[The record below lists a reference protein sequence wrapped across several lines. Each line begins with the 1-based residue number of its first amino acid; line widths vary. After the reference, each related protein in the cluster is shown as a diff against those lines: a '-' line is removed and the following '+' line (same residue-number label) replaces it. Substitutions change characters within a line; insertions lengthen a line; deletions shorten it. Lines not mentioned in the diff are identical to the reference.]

1 MEFKLEDRT
10 GFQDLAVS
18 VCWNG
23 NLRVGGIKA
32 TLRDSR
38 PLCGWMVLMVSGSS
52 VAVALEKLKLLWLF
66 PFGDLSLEP
75 KESSMVK
82 TPLRVVKGLAVQVY
96 WAQWGG
102 RVRPE
107 VSGLE
112 TPWWRTDPWV
122 SIRPKLPLSK
132 LIRSESFSHYS
143 WLDKKLGAT
152 NQNQVEAG
160 EQRISTLTSKCGQLH
175 GPLAS
180 DCLSLFAPSLF
191 PKPLKTST
199 CFLRFQSYC
208 FNFKILFIFNW
219 RIIAWQY
226 WFAFLRLQS

>member
-1 MEFKLEDRT
+1 MEFKLEDRRV
-10 GFQDLAVS
+10 FQDLAAS
-18 VCWNG
+18 ACWNG
-23 NLRVGGIKA
+23 NLHVGGIKA
-32 TLRDSR
+32 TPRDSR
-38 PLCGWMVLMVSGSS
+38 PLCDWMVLMVSGSS
-52 VAVALEKLKLLWLF
+52 VAVVLAKLKFLWLF

-82 TPLRVVKGLAVQVY
+82 TPLRVVKALIVQVY

-112 TPWWRTDPWV
+112 TPWWRNDPRV

-132 LIRSESFSHYS
+132 LHWRESFSHYS
-143 WLDKKLGAT
+143 WLDKNLGAT

-160 EQRISTLTSKCGQLH
+160 EQRISTLASKCGQLNR
-175 GPLAS
+175 PLIS
-180 DCLSLFAPSLF
+180 DCLSLFASSLF

-199 CFLRFQSYC
+199 CFLRFQPYC
-208 FNFKILFIFNW
+208 FNFFNLFLIEG
-219 RIIAWQY
+219 
-226 WFAFLRLQS
+226 